1 MKNKF
6 FVLSLAAL
14 LTAACATTRPADTQQ
29 VQNLPT
35 EEPAAQAQY
44 TGTQAPQAA
53 AQPETDF
60 APSQTDKPALTVKQS
75 AEPAEKL
82 VQSAAASAQVAP
94 EPLQPAQKPAQPTE
108 EQTQASSQPQPT
120 PDLATQAQT
129 LIGQARAAQT
139 LPAPQADHI
148 SFEDEELIPLEG
160 RRLSPLAYEPAVQ
173 AAAQVPWSGEELK
186 YGVYYTF
193 IKAGTAYIKNRG
205 LTTVNGRPAYLL
217 QTTAFS
223 ASVIDAFFKVRDVNY
238 SWIDAE
244 TFYSLGYTQSVRE
257 GSYIRDEWLTFD
269 YPRGLFYGEIQKK
282 EEPRVIS
289 GPLSIRVLDMLSS
302 LYFVRSQ
309 KLQIG
314 RDIVFDIINR
324 ERQYPLVVKV
334 LGKETV
340 KTKAGKFDCIVVEPQ
355 FRGEGIFVS
364 KGKSLKVWL
373 TDDEYK
379 MPVKMKAEVFIGSVS
394 AELLEYKR
402 N

>member
-6 FVLSLAAL
+6 FVLGLAAL
-14 LTAACATTRPADTQQ
+14 LTAACAANRQVDTPP
-29 VQNLPT
+29 VQNLPAEESSAQT
-35 EEPAAQAQY
+35 EDATVQASQPAV
-44 TGTQAPQAA
+44 APALA
-53 AQPETDF
+53 PETDS
-60 APSQTDKPALTVKQS
+60 APSQTAVPAKQT
-75 AEPAEKL
+75 AEPAEK
-82 VQSAAASAQVAP
+82 SARPTTASTQTAQESAQPAA
-94 EPLQPAQKPAQPTE
+94 EPAQV
-108 EQTQASSQPQPT
+108 SSQPQPT
-120 PDLATQAQT
+120 PDLATQAQA
-129 LIGQARAAQT
+129 LISQARAAQT

-148 SFEDEELIPLEG
+148 SFEDEKLIPLEG
-160 RRLSPLAYEPAVQ
+160 RRLSPLAYEPTVQ
-173 AAAQVPWSGEELK
+173 AAAQVPWNGEELK
-186 YGVYYTF
+186 YGVYYAF
-193 IKAGTAYIKNRG
+193 VKAGTAYIKNRG

-257 GSYIRDEWLTFD
+257 GSYKRDEWLTFD

-282 EEPRVIS
+282 EAPRVIS
-289 GPLSIRVLDMLSS
+289 GPLSIQVLDMLSS
-302 LYFVRSQ
+302 LYFVRAQ

-314 RDIVFDIINR
+314 QDIVFDIINR